1 MSATGRGALNSRA
14 LRGEG
19 EAGATLIEM
28 MVVLGILGLITA
40 VTFPAW
46 MSPLRRVQLYEARA
60 ALVGHLRTA
69 RADAVRGGA
78 PVTLELAQ
86 DGGGYRWERREAVLP
101 VGLIVGGEPRAITFF
116 SDGASSG
123 GVLKISG
130 RGRSLAVEV
139 DPASGLTE
147 APPG

>member
-1 MSATGRGALNSRA
+1 MSATGSRPA
-14 LRGEG
+14 GGRAGG
-19 EAGATLIEM
+19 RPDAGATLIEM

-40 VTFPAW
+40 MTFPAW

-69 RADAVRGGA
+69 RADAVRGGG

-86 DGGGYRWERREAVLP
+86 DGGAYGWERSRAMLP
-101 VGLIVGGEPRAITFF
+101 VGVRIEGDPRAITFF
-116 SDGASSG
+116 SDGTSSG
-123 GVLKISG
+123 GALKITG
-130 RGRSLAVEV
+130 RGRGLTVEV